1 MNTRFWNFKRIALLV
16 LVPLLATLSLAFWMG
31 SLPRVALADVRTLS
45 EQGEVTLAESGVM
58 QALTPTV
65 QIHTPANEAIVTQKS
80 ETTLTISGF
89 AWNYT
94 PQPFP
99 GVPTLYAIE
108 NFGGGGDYYV
118 RWSAAYSA
126 TDYMLREADNPE
138 FENSTLP
145 DLDPGTQTLIKG
157 KGVGTYY
164 YQVRAYNA
172 EGRPSRWSNV
182 EAVTVTIAGDGLG
195 VQAALST
202 PPDVALQEVMTA
214 TESLTVEVRING
226 GSWQTAT
233 VTEDAGGWWNW
244 HYDWTLP
251 QEDDAQ
257 YTLQARAQDSTGTG
271 EMDTIT
277 VTIRNAIVYTYL
289 PLVCKR
295 WPPIPYPPTL
305 DEIENS
311 DGDGSYTVSWVY
323 GTYPD
328 VPTPTSFTLQE
339 ASDTG
344 FTAPTEWTLSGSTFS
359 QAFTD
364 KPSGTHYYRVR
375 GANTHGAGEWSNVC
389 SVAVQ
394 GFYDDFSDGN
404 SGWPSTTYNHS
415 DGVGFMSVDYFE
427 STYRVKILLN
437 VSDRNNRKMGVVKAP
452 HTNSSSSYDVSVDH
466 YFHEAGDQG
475 GNPPYEGKAAL
486 IFGAN
491 NDFSTIYVFEWNYDG
506 SCAVNRYR
514 DVTVPLSGYDGFDGN
529 VKTDVIMG
537 WRSCT
542 GSGLQAGYDKTN
554 HALVE
559 VRDNKA
565 TVYIVSGTDKHK
577 VHEFTDDQLRSH
589 RQVGLVTGSWLWTP
603 VESRFDNF
611 RLNSQ

>member
-1 MNTRFWNFKRIALLV
+1 MNTRFWNFQRIALLAV
-16 LVPLLATLSLAFWMG
+16 ATLTMVLGLAFWLGG
-31 SLPRVALADVRTLS
+31 SPRAALADIETSLA
-45 EQGEVTLAESGVM
+45 QGEGTLAESGLL

-65 QIHTPANEAIVTQKS
+65 QIHTPVNEAIITQK
-80 ETTLTISGF
+80 EGTTVTISGF

-99 GVPTLYAIE
+99 GVPTLDAID

-126 TDYMLREADNPE
+126 TNYMLREADNPE
-138 FENSTLP
+138 FESSASYSV
-145 DLDPGTQTLIKG
+145 PGAEKFITG

-182 EAVTVTIAGDGLG
+182 EAVTVTTASTTGLG
-195 VQAALST
+195 AQATLPTAQSI
-202 PPDVALQEVMTA
+202 ALQEVLTA
-214 TESLTVEVRING
+214 TEALTVEVRINAG
-226 GSWQTAT
+226 EWQTAT
-233 VTEDAGGWWNW
+233 VTKDAGGWWNW
-244 HYDWTLP
+244 HYDWTLS

-277 VTIRNAIVYTYL
+277 VAIRNAIVYTYL

-295 WPPIPYPPTL
+295 WPPTPYPPTL
-305 DEIENS
+305 YEIENS
-311 DGDGSYTVSWVY
+311 DGDGSYTVSWAY

-375 GANTHGAGEWSNVC
+375 GANIHGAGEWSDVR

-404 SGWPSTTYNHS
+404 SGWPSVTYNHS

-427 STYRVKILLN
+427 STYRMKILLN
-437 VSDRNNRKMGVVKAP
+437 VSDRNNRKMGVVKALP
-452 HTNSSSSYDVSVDH
+452 TNSSSSYDVSVDH

-475 GNPPYEGKAAL
+475 GYPPDEGKAAL

-491 NDFSTIYVFEWNYDG
+491 SNFSTIYVFEWNYNG
-506 SCAVNRYR
+506 SCAVTRYR
-514 DVTVPLSGYDGFDGN
+514 DVTVPLSSYDGFGGN

-537 WRSCT
+537 WRNCT
-542 GSGLQAGYDKTN
+542 GSGLQGGYDKTN

-565 TVYIVSGTDKHK
+565 TIYIVSGTVKNK
-577 VHEFTDDQLRSH
+577 VHEFTDDQLWSH
-589 RQVGLVTGSWLWTP
+589 REVGLVTGSWDWTP

-611 RLNSQ
+611 RLDPH

>member
-1 MNTRFWNFKRIALLV
+1 MNTRFWSFKRIVLLV
-16 LVPLLATLSLAFWMG
+16 VVPLLATLSLAFWMG

-45 EQGEVTLAESGVM
+45 EPGEGTLAESGVL
-58 QALTPTV
+58 QALTPTL
-65 QIHTPANEAIVTQKS
+65 QIHTPVNEAIITQRQG
-80 ETTLTISGF
+80 TAVTISGF

-99 GVPTLYAIE
+99 GVPTLDAIA
-108 NFGGGGDYYV
+108 NFSGGGDYYV

-126 TDYMLREADNPE
+126 TNYVLREADNPE
-138 FENSTLP
+138 FGSSASYSV
-145 DLDPGTQTLIKG
+145 PGTEKFITG

-172 EGRPSRWSNV
+172 AGRPSRWSNV
-182 EAVTVTIAGDGLG
+182 EAVTVTTASA
-195 VQAALST
+195 AALGAQATLFT
-202 PPDVALQEVMTA
+202 PPGVALQEVTA
-214 TESLTVEVRING
+214 SEPFTVEVRINAG
-226 GSWQTAT
+226 AWQTAT
-233 VTEDAGGWWNW
+233 VTEDASGWWNW
-244 HYDWTLP
+244 RYDWTLP
-251 QEDDAQ
+251 QEDDVP
-257 YTLQARAQDSTGTG
+257 YTIQARAQDSTGTG

-277 VTIRNAIVYTYL
+277 VTIRNAAFYCYLPIVY
-289 PLVCKR
+289 KR
-295 WPPIPYPPTL
+295 WPPTPYPPTL
-305 DEIENS
+305 HEIENA
-311 DGDGSYTVSWVY
+311 DGDGSYTVSWEY

-359 QAFTD
+359 KAFTD

-375 GANTHGAGEWSNVC
+375 GTNVHGDGEWSNVR

-404 SGWPSTTYNHS
+404 SGWPSATYNHS
-415 DGVGFMSVDYFE
+415 DGVGFMSVDYYE

-437 VSDRNNRKMGVVKAP
+437 VSDRNNHKMGVVKAP

-475 GNPPYEGKAAL
+475 GKPPYEGKAAL

-491 NDFSTIYVFEWNYDG
+491 SNFSTIYVFEWNYDG

-514 DVTVPLSGYDGFDGN
+514 DVTVPVSGYDGFGGN
-529 VKTDVIMG
+529 AKTDGIMG

-554 HALVE
+554 HTLVE

-565 TVYIVSGTDKHK
+565 TIYIVSGTVKNK

-589 RQVGLVTGSWLWTP
+589 RQVGLVTGSWFYTP

-611 RLNSQ
+611 RLSSH

>member
-1 MNTRFWNFKRIALLV
+1 MNTRFWNSQRIVLLTVVTLTMALG
-16 LVPLLATLSLAFWMG
+16 LAFWLGG
-31 SLPRVALADVRTLS
+31 SPRAALADIETSLA
-45 EQGEVTLAESGVM
+45 QGEGTLAESGVL

-65 QIHTPANEAIVTQKS
+65 QIHTPVNEAIITQR
-80 ETTLTISGF
+80 EGTTITISGF

-99 GVPTLYAIE
+99 GVPTLYAID

-118 RWSAAYSA
+118 KWSAAYSA
-126 TDYMLREADNPE
+126 TDYVLREADNPE
-138 FENSTLP
+138 FGSSTSYP
-145 DLDPGTQTLIKG
+145 VSDIQKFITG
-157 KGVGTYY
+157 KGVGAYY

-182 EAVTVTIAGDGLG
+182 EVVTVTTASA
-195 VQAALST
+195 AALGAQATLST
-202 PPDVALQEVMTA
+202 SPGVTLQEVLTA
-214 TESLTVEVRING
+214 TAALTVEVRING

-233 VTEDAGGWWNW
+233 VTEDVGGWWNW

-277 VTIRNAIVYTYL
+277 VTISNAAFYCYLPIVY
-289 PLVCKR
+289 KR
-295 WPPIPYPPTL
+295 WPPTPYPPTL
-305 DEIENS
+305 NEIENA
-311 DGDGSYTVSWVY
+311 DGDGNYTVSWEY
-323 GTYPD
+323 GTYPG
-328 VPTPTSFTLQE
+328 VPEPTSFTLQE

-344 FTAPTEWTLSGSTFS
+344 FTAPTEWTFPGSTFS
-359 QAFTD
+359 KAFTD

-375 GANTHGAGEWSNVC
+375 GANEHGAGEWSDVR

-394 GFYDDFSDGN
+394 GFYDDFSDAN
-404 SGWPSTTYNHS
+404 SGWPRATYNHP
-415 DGVGFMSVDYFE
+415 DGVGLMSVDYFE
-427 STYRVKILLN
+427 STYRMKILLN

-452 HTNSSSSYDVSVDH
+452 TTNSFSNYDASVDH
-466 YFHEAGDQG
+466 YFHAAGDQG
-475 GNPPYEGKAAL
+475 GNPPEEGKAAL

-491 NDFSTIYVFEWNYDG
+491 SNFSTIYVFEWNYNG
-506 SCAVNRYR
+506 SCAVTRYR
-514 DVTVPLSGYDGFDGN
+514 DVTVPASSYDGFGGN
-529 VKTDVIMG
+529 AKTDIIMG
-537 WRSCT
+537 WRECASF
-542 GSGLQAGYDKTN
+542 GLQTGYDKTN
-554 HALVE
+554 HVLVE
-559 VRDNKA
+559 VRDNHA
-565 TVYIVSGTDKHK
+565 TVYVVSGTVKHK

-611 RLNSQ
+611 QLDSH